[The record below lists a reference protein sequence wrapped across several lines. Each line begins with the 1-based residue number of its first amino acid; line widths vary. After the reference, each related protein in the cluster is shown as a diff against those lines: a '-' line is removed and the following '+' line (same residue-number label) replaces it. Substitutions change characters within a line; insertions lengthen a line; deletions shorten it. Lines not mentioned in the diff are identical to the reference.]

1 MLSCRLPVKI
11 AMAALILIF
20 HAGQVLCAYEF
31 YVSVKGS
38 KQGEFMG
45 ESLRDLYKDK
55 IPGFEFS
62 MQFTAPFDASTGLPT
77 GKNVASPVTFKKFW
91 GRSTPQFLQALATN
105 EILTSVQFE
114 FLHTTPE
121 GTEEIYYII
130 RLTNA
135 RLVQDKYSA
144 GEFEKGSAVYSGE
157 IQEISMVFTRLEIE
171 DIGGHTMAVY
181 DNSGLKKAVPDE
193 NLAKSVSFN
202 VFRNGPVISLPVNS
216 AADLLDLSG
225 RTIRSFT
232 VTSNSALNADDL
244 QVPAGL
250 YFVKVSGRKA
260 MSLPVHLK

>member
-1 MLSCRLPVKI
+1 MISCRLPVKI
-11 AMAALILIF
+11 VMAALILIF
-20 HAGQVLCAYEF
+20 HAGQALCAYEF
-31 YVSVKGS
+31 YVSVNGS
-38 KQGEFMG
+38 KQGEFKG
-45 ESLRDLYKDK
+45 ESQRAAQEGK

-62 MQFTAPFDASTGLPT
+62 MQFTTPFDASSGSPT
-77 GKNVASPVTFKKFW
+77 GQTVASPVTFKKFW
-91 GRSTPQFLQALATN
+91 GRSTPQFLQAITTN
-105 EILTSVQFE
+105 ELLTSVKFE

-121 GTEEIYYII
+121 GMEEIYYVIT
-130 RLTNA
+130 LTNA
-135 RLVQDKYSA
+135 RLVQDKYAA
-144 GEFEKGSAVYSGE
+144 GEFKIGTTVRSGE

-171 DIGGHTMAVY
+171 DMDGHITAVY

-232 VTSNSALNADDL
+232 VTSNSALNADNL